1 MASKWARPGFYL
13 DRALYFGL
21 TRPFRPGGKFW
32 GFPGHISGLALVKSS
47 IPEAQSKAHNR
58 PCFGPRTARN
68 PGVALKPRGPDHWHP
83 YPPKI
88 KAMSIIINPLAEI
101 AKILVSP
108 LIRQIGY
115 LISSKSNARD
125 LALEN
130 ERLKARR
137 SDLMREVE
145 AAERNGNMATSEA
158 QVWFKRAED
167 LQKEA
172 DKVIDTYNE
181 KKSCCGGGGFVQIAP
196 PTTSWERMQQSN
208 FQKSQLTLM
217 ERIQFIGPWMH
228 HHNWGERCLQ
238 HHSQR
243 QRFMLILDDL
253 WEKLD
258 LKIIGV
264 PQPDPHNRCKVI
276 ITTRFLDVCNEM
288 DTDKTK
294 KVDVLDVEDS
304 WNLFHKIVGEVV
316 DFPTIEPLALEVIEE
331 CGGLPLA
338 IITVASAMKG
348 KSSIPVW
355 KNALRALR
363 RASTEIKGMEPQDYT
378 ISKEQLVEYWIW
390 EGFIGGVDSI
400 EDARNKGHALIESL
414 IDSCMVERV
423 PGDDTLVML
432 HDVIRDLAIWISSS
446 SGEVGKFVV
455 EAGLGLKEARKG
467 REWKDAERISLFLN
481 EIERL
486 PNRLECSHDPTLILQ
501 QNKTLVNIPDGFFEC
516 MNLRCLLLT

>member
-1 MASKWARPGFYL
+1 
-13 DRALYFGL
+13 
-21 TRPFRPGGKFW
+21 
-32 GFPGHISGLALVKSS
+32 
-47 IPEAQSKAHNR
+47 
-58 PCFGPRTARN
+58 
-68 PGVALKPRGPDHWHP
+68 
-83 YPPKI
+83 
-88 KAMSIIINPLAEI
+88 MSIIINPLAEI

-181 KKSCCGGGGFVQIAP
+181 KKSCCGGGFVQIAP

-228 HHNWGERCLQ
+228 HHNWGERCLW
-238 HHSQR
+238 HHSQ
-243 QRFMLILDDL
+243 
-253 WEKLD
+253 LD

-294 KVDVLDVEDS
+294 KVDVLNVEDS

-348 KSSIPVW
+348 KSSIPIW

-363 RASTEIKGMEPQDYT
+363 GASPEIKGMEPQDYA

-400 EDARNKGHALIESL
+400 EDAKNKGHALIESL

-446 SGEVGKFVV
+446 SGEVGKFVM

-486 PNRLECSHDPTLILQ
+486 PNRLECSLPNTDTAAK
-501 QNKTLVNIPDGFFEC
+501 QNIGEHS
-516 MNLRCLLLT
+516 RWLLSMYGSPQGGGSQFD